1 MISDG
6 VAPYIVSIRSAEDF
20 NTGHIPGAVNY
31 TFGSL
36 NSVPE
41 GKEILI
47 YCYTGQSSS
56 FGAVVLSVL
65 GYNVQNLLNGMS
77 SWTTDPNIFK
87 TRFDPVKD
95 QGDYQIETTAVEGI
109 NYPYPALENTIST
122 SKSEIIKAAVTAV
135 SPKYITNNELNQKIA
150 NNEEMTILDVRNSDH
165 YAAGHIPGAI
175 HIEMDNL
182 ADNLK
187 KLNPDAPVY
196 VYCYTGH
203 TSAQA
208 TALLQILGYNAYS
221 LKFGMCSWSSDPSVN
236 LDKCF
241 NASNIVDY
249 PVE

>member
-1 MISDG
+1 M
-6 VAPYIVSIRSAEDF
+6 
-20 NTGHIPGAVNY
+20 
-31 TFGSL
+31 
-36 NSVPE
+36 
-41 GKEILI
+41 KELP
-47 YCYTGQSSS
+47 
-56 FGAVVLSVL
+56 
-65 GYNVQNLLNGMS
+65 
-77 SWTTDPNIFK
+77 D
-87 TRFDPVKD
+87 
-95 QGDYQIETTAVEGI
+95 
-109 NYPYPALENTIST
+109 
-122 SKSEIIKAAVTAV
+122 
-135 SPKYITNNELNQKIA
+135 
-150 NNEEMTILDVRNSDH
+150 EMTILDVRNSDH